1 MFTVIGI
8 KTIYWLFSLTI
19 IFSLFLNMR
28 MPAYSLSFASP
39 VADTITPPPDFP
51 DTLSGPAESCVGDT
65 AVYSAELPVGCSA
78 DWYIDTV
85 LQSSDSSALEVIWTD
100 EGDFTISLYFDCD
113 SGTFFSDSLQVMI
126 TGVPSIPGNI
136 TGDEE
141 VCKNTIHTYSTS
153 VDEGN
158 WCEWWVAGEMQETTD
173 TFMVYTF
180 GDPGDYLIE
189 VYGVND
195 CGTSNQESTLMVA
208 AFDFPVV
215 NLGNDTTIYE
225 GQSITLDAGN
235 TGSYYLWSTGD
246 TTQTI
251 TVSETGSYS
260 VQVTNACGEDSDTIF
275 VDVIVGIGNRGDQ
288 SKPVVYARG
297 KKLIIENP
305 GSDNWQITVSDLSG
319 RIVYKGQNKKQ
330 ILLSRKGIYIV
341 KMKVGNKVY
350 TRKLPVF

>member
-28 MPAYSLSFASP
+28 MPEYSLSFASP

-275 VDVIVGIGNRGDQ
+275 VDVIVGIQDSGPENN
-288 SKPVVYARG
+288 PVIFVRDRQ
-297 KKLIIENP
+297 LMIENTGP
-305 GSDNWQITVSDLSG
+305 AIRQITVTGFSG
-319 RIVYKGQNKKQ
+319 RTVYEGQYRKH
-330 ILLSRKGIYIV
+330 ILLPGKGIYIV
-341 KMKVGNKVY
+341 NLKTGNTVY
-350 TRKLPVF
+350 TQKILVF